1 MEALKARAL
10 SNTELQLMSPI
21 PLKVGRR
28 FYIEISEVSSA
39 EDSEAFNMEETR
51 LICGNPEF
59 VADIL
64 KAKEDMA
71 KGRVYK
77 WEDALDEQDI

>member
-1 MEALKARAL
+1 MEVLKARAL
-10 SNTELQLMSPI
+10 SNTEFQLLNPI
-21 PLKVGRR
+21 PLKVGKRL
-28 FYIEISEVSSA
+28 YIEISEIPPA
-39 EDSEAFNMEETR
+39 EDSEEFNMEETR
-51 LICGNPEF
+51 LICSNPEF

-77 WEDALDEQDI
+77 WEDVLDE